1 MNCRPNVYNAIV
13 YDIGSATI
21 LGGQAGNLTC
31 DVLAP
36 SLAASTPDEDPHFSF
51 DESRVYSEKQKCEI
65 AQIVDD
71 QYRIM
76 DPSLLSS
83 FLDFSQSRM
92 GISQEERPE
101 TTVLYTQPAHLFGE
115 HNNAWQKVLAEVS
128 FETLGHRSVSI
139 VSDAVLATYAHCAQ
153 SAVVVDFGW
162 SCVRVIPV
170 IEGHV
175 ETSAIQVHPIG
186 GYALSEILI
195 KQLEKRSVFLRP
207 KDRAGQ
213 VEMIERRT
221 CVNMLE
227 GSCSYAENTIDED
240 FLYFVDG
247 RPLDVQFEM
256 KLVAAIHFNEL
267 KLSDSDG
274 DSVTSL
280 PHMIKAAIDECPD
293 HAKRQLWA
301 NIVTSGGFSKM
312 TGFIGRLHSELEKIA
327 DPVFKVSVQFPMSQ
341 LSAGKNTV
349 WTGGSIFASCDRV
362 FGRFCVTKD
371 EWNEVG
377 EPAMQIKSI

>member
-1 MNCRPNVYNAIV
+1 MNCRPNVYNAVV

-21 LGGQAGNLTC
+21 LGGQAGDLMC

-36 SLAASTPDEDPHFSF
+36 SLAAFTPDAETCFSF
-51 DESRVYSEKQKCEI
+51 DESRIYSEKQKFQL

-71 QYRIM
+71 QYQIM
-76 DPSLLSS
+76 DASLLAS
-83 FLDFSQSRM
+83 FLTFSQARM
-92 GISQEERPE
+92 GISEEERPE

-128 FETLGHRSVSI
+128 FETLGHKSVSI

-153 SAVVVDFGW
+153 SALVVDFGW

-175 ETSAIQVHPIG
+175 ETAAVHVHPIG
-186 GYALSEILI
+186 GYALSEILS
-195 KQLEKRSVFLRP
+195 KQLEKRSVFLGP

-213 VEMIERRT
+213 VEMIERRN

-227 GSCSYAENTIDED
+227 GCCSYAENTIDED

-267 KLSDSDG
+267 KLSDTDG
-274 DSVTSL
+274 DSVASL
-280 PHMIKAAIDECPD
+280 PHLIKAAIDGCPD

-301 NIVTSGGFSKM
+301 NVVTAGGFSKM
-312 TGFIGRLHSELEKIA
+312 VGFISRLQSELEKIA
-327 DPVFKVSVQFPMSQ
+327 DPVFKVGVQFPMSQ

-362 FGRFCVTKD
+362 FGRFCVTWD
-371 EWNEVG
+371 VWNEVG
-377 EPAMQIKSI
+377 EPAMQIKSV